1 MVLKIDKDKERLSLG
16 YKQLTNDPW
25 EQEIPNAH
33 QVSNKTRGKITKIT
47 DFGLFVELEG
57 GVEGLIHVSE
67 LALDANVR
75 LDEKFKVG
83 DDIEAKIIKVD
94 KEERKIALSL
104 REHHRDSERQ
114 QMQDFHASQGKVDQS
129 LGRAAKKSKRRDDE
143 EDEIQ

>member
-1 MVLKIDKDKERLSLG
+1 
-16 YKQLTNDPW
+16 
-25 EQEIPNAH
+25 
-33 QVSNKTRGKITKIT
+33 
-47 DFGLFVELEG
+47 
-57 GVEGLIHVSE
+57 
-67 LALDANVR
+67 